1 MRERGEGGASF
12 RAASVQSREE
22 LTWCGKVNS
31 AGYFQSTLPE
41 AGALAASKAD
51 RVISMRNLSV

>member
-1 MRERGEGGASF
+1 MEVRERGEGGASF
-12 RAASVQSREE
+12 RTASVQSRA
-22 LTWCGKVNS
+22 GKNLRVNS
-31 AGYFQSTLPE
+31 AGYFQSTPPE